1 MMKAGAS
8 QISITPPVGIDLC
21 GYVDRIGPS
30 TGVHDDLFVRG
41 LYLQLDEERL
51 LWLHCD
57 LIGVSQEQVQRLREA
72 CLVEF
77 GLYPSQVIVS
87 ATHTHSGPA
96 TIYLRGCGEVSTTYL
111 AQLDNRLLEAARGA
125 MAHPEAVSLHFAEG
139 RCQLARDRRRVSGYQ
154 HVDDHLPSLA
164 FNRSDGSC
172 LAVLANYAM
181 HNAALSYESNL
192 ISADVAGIAAEHTR
206 TNLPG
211 QPVVLLTNGGSA
223 NTIPPRSS
231 SEPENM
237 VAFGQY
243 LGDALICVIERG
255 EKCQPDLS
263 SISEFVQLPFNIPLS
278 QAVHQEYERDVAR
291 FAENTLWRKAIE
303 EWKDETLEILE
314 ADPPAN
320 TKIEI
325 QIIRAGPVGFTAI
338 GAEVFTHLAEDLR
351 AECGPQIYVVGCA
364 NGNIGYLPFWKIYTE
379 GGYEVDTAYK
389 FYGNFMIAPGGYE
402 IVRDSAMRLLSN
414 TVS

>member
-8 QISITPPVGIDLC
+8 QICITPPVGVELC
-21 GYVDRIGPS
+21 GYVDRAGPS
-30 TGVHDDLFVRG
+30 MGVHDDLYVRG
-41 LYLQLDEERL
+41 LYLQIDDERL

-57 LIGVSQEQVQRLREA
+57 LISVSEDQVQRLREV
-72 CLVEF
+72 CLAEF
-77 GLYPSQVIVS
+77 GLHPSQVIVS

-96 TIYLRGCGEVSTTYL
+96 TINLRGCGEVSTSYL
-111 AQLDNRLLEAARGA
+111 AQLDNRLLDAARDA
-125 MAHPEAVSLHFAEG
+125 MAHPEVVSLYFSEG
-139 RCQLARDRRRVSGYQ
+139 RCQLARDRRRVSRYQ
-154 HVDDHLPSLA
+154 HVDERLPSLA
-164 FNRSDGSC
+164 FKRSDGSN

-181 HNAALSYESNL
+181 HNVALSYESRL

-206 TNLPG
+206 TNLTG

-243 LGDALICVIERG
+243 LGDALIGVIERG

-278 QAVHQEYERDVAR
+278 QAVHQEYDRDVAH
-291 FAENTLWRKAIE
+291 FAENSPWRKAID
-303 EWKDETLEILE
+303 EWKKETLETLE
-314 ADPPAN
+314 AGPPEN
-320 TKIEI
+320 TTVEI
-325 QIIRAGPVGFTAI
+325 QIIRVGPVVFTAV
-338 GAEVFTHLAEDLR
+338 GAEVFTRFAEELR
-351 AECGPQIYVVGCA
+351 AECGPQMYVVGCA
-364 NGNIGYLPFWKIYTE
+364 NGNTGYLPFWKIYTE

-402 IVRDSAMRLLSN
+402 IVRDSAMRLLSSA
-414 TVS
+414 V